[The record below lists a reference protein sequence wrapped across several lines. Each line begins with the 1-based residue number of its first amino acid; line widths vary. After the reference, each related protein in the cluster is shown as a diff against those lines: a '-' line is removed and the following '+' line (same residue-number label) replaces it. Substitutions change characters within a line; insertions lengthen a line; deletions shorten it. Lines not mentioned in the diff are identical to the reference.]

1 MSKAFC
7 IVTDPCGR
15 GSSDFCLIA
24 ALNHSVCPIIRETPR
39 AKITLNTTETKLP
52 PSASCRSIIEP
63 FIQRVCNHVANTVSM
78 TKFAKN
84 EFPPSFSCFLDWTDT
99 RAFLSLASTKQHRRK
114 LAWSPAHIALENTHT
129 FLVTRRRFALHILS
143 GEHLG
148 GVPPNQ

>member
-1 MSKAFC
+1 MSIYYMSKAFC
-7 IVTDPCGR
+7 IATDPCGR

-84 EFPPSFSCFLDWTDT
+84 EFPPSFSCFFDWTET
-99 RAFLSLASTKQHRRK
+99 CSFHWPAPSST
-114 LAWSPAHIALENTHT
+114 
-129 FLVTRRRFALHILS
+129 
-143 GEHLG
+143 G
-148 GVPPNQ
+148 GSWHGVRLT

>member
-1 MSKAFC
+1 MSIYYMSKAFC

-84 EFPPSFSCFLDWTDT
+84 EFPPSFYCFLDWTD
-99 RAFLSLASTKQHRRK
+99 AHASLSLASTKQHRRK
-114 LAWSPAHIALENTHT
+114 LAWS
-129 FLVTRRRFALHILS
+129 FALHILS
-143 GEHLG
+143 GEHLR
-148 GVPPNQ
+148 GVAPNQ